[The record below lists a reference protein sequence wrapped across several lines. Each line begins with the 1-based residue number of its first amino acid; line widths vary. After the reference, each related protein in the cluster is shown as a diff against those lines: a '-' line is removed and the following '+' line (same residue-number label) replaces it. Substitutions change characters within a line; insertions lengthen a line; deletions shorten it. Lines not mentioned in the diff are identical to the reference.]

1 MDADSD
7 SFLKVLQKRQRNL
20 AKKLDRIKKKQS
32 ELRSASKEIKE
43 EEKKMLE
50 SVPQI
55 QELLVET
62 EKLTQQYQKHLES
75 TGKYQKVP
83 QKNLEDDRAKE
94 ILSLWILGDFISS
107 PSIKEKFQHEN
118 PNEQD
123 FEAFLTFHSQ
133 AKGQTGNTL
142 AEISESLTKSL
153 DLYLAKSDKIAQGT
167 MRTYKKLSEFT
178 TRGLAWASNH
188 IRPLTPVKKE
198 VAVYTKPEFSTHNTP
213 IAEKKPD
220 VEEVKTQEK
229 KNNKPEK
236 VPVSNWADEADD
248 WGEKG
253 QVKAQENVKDK
264 EGDGFTE
271 VKSKKDKKVIKPK
284 EEENERRYRGRGGRR
299 GERRGGRRGNK
310 EEIE

>member
-75 TGKYQKVP
+75 TGKYHKIP
-83 QKNLEDDRAKE
+83 QKNLEDDRSKE
-94 ILSLWILGDFISS
+94 ILSLWILGEFLCN
-107 PSIKEKFQHEN
+107 PSIKEHFQREN

-142 AEISESLTKSL
+142 AEISDSLAKSL

-178 TRGLAWASNH
+178 ARGLAWASNH
-188 IRPLTPVKKE
+188 IRPLTPVKNDPI
-198 VAVYTKPEFSTHNTP
+198 VYIETKFNTHNTQ
-213 IAEKKPD
+213 IVEKKHE
-220 VEEVKTQEK
+220 VEEIKTQGKKENKQEK
-229 KNNKPEK
+229 IPE
-236 VPVSNWADEADD
+236 SNLDD
-248 WGEKG
+248 KEDNWGEKNQEKG
-253 QVKAQENVKDK
+253 MDDVKGN

-271 VKSKKDKKVIKPK
+271 VKSKKDKKVYKPK
-284 EEENERRYRGRGGRR
+284 EEENERIPRGRGRR

-310 EEIE
+310 EEIG